1 MYSEMEAYQEKLK
14 KMEADR
20 QALIA
25 AEEEALR
32 KAEEEAEN
40 AEESDD
46 KEEDAPSPDPET
58 KEEDKKEEAKEESS
72 EEKQEESPEEDDED
86 DSSTAK
92 RLRKLY
98 AEAREARRIAAEQQ
112 KELEILRKQREPTQD
127 ESLRLEAARIAQ
139 EETFKNEF
147 NAKCDKVA
155 EAGKAAYKDFNET
168 LRALWDTVGPIQ
180 QNVPFVEAVIAAGE
194 DNSHKLFRWLGKNP
208 DEAERISRLS
218 PVQAGVALAKQA
230 AKLSAPPAPKPVSKM
245 PAPITPIQSPGTGAS
260 SSKSKD
266 PSKMNAAEMRDW
278 MNEQAYQKRM
288 ARHQ

>member
-1 MYSEMEAYQEKLK
+1 MEAYQEKLK
-14 KMEADR
+14 RMEADR

-25 AEEEALR
+25 AEDEAAR
-32 KAEEEAEN
+32 KAEEEAAN
-40 AEESDD
+40 ADESDN
-46 KEEDAPSPDPET
+46 KEEDAPSADRET
-58 KEEDKKEEAKEESS
+58 KEEESAKKEESAEEDKK

-147 NAKCDKVA
+147 NAKCNKVA

-168 LRALWDTVGPIQ
+168 LQNLWDTVGPIQ
-180 QNVPFVEAVIAAGE
+180 QNVPFVEAIIAAGE

-208 DEAERISRLS
+208 DEAERIARLS

-260 SSKSKD
+260 SSKTKD

-278 MNEQAYQKRM
+278 MNEEAYKKRM